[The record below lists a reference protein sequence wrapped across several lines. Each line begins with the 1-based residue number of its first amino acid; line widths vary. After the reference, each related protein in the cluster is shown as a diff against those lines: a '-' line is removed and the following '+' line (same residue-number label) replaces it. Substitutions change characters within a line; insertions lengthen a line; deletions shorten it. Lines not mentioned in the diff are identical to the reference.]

1 MLTLPTITKL
11 RMNDNFKKL
20 KLIYKPFI
28 LMAILFITTY
38 TFLNWLIFIELEL
51 FSLKGVILKF
61 GLPFALPWIPVLIW
75 LRPKIRIL
83 KLTGGNGNLP
93 FLYQFVAALAI
104 GIPTIVAQEYI
115 ETASGKLTELQNIS
129 QIENKEKTKYYTVSD
144 FYIDKLNVGVHN
156 SFDVSGKQ
164 NDRFNMQIY
173 IAMPIF
179 ETINDTSK
187 KSSIAWYGKEYS
199 ESISNR
205 LEEDEKE
212 SKYQKFVNESQS
224 DFDNF
229 NTAEFVYFDRIG
241 NTDDRDGLI
250 EASKKSI
257 KYDPN
262 HQTIL
267 LPINE
272 PFENRN
278 GNKFEWIF
286 WALGIGAAIF
296 LIMLMIPKFDEKEL
310 KRLESGKPLKD
321 EDLADFIDFLKPKEG
336 YYIAPILIYINIAVF
351 IIMMVAGLGFMSFK
365 GQDLL
370 IWGANFRPSTMDGEW
385 WRLLSS
391 TFLHGGLMHLLFN
404 MYGLLF
410 VGMFLEPVLGK
421 TKFLV
426 SYLVAGIL
434 ASVASLWWYEATIS
448 VGASGAIFG
457 MYGLFLA
464 FMLTKIFH
472 PDFSKSFLLSTV
484 VFVGFNLLMGLTGGI
499 DNAAHIGGLISGFI
513 IGLVL
518 TPILNKE
525 GKE

>member
-1 MLTLPTITKL
+1 
-11 RMNDNFKKL
+11 
-20 KLIYKPFI
+20 
-28 LMAILFITTY
+28 MAILFITIY

-104 GIPTIVAQEYI
+104 GVPTIVAQEYI
-115 ETASGKLTELQNIS
+115 ETASGELTEIQNI
-129 QIENKEKTKYYTVSD
+129 KEINIQNETKYYKITD
-144 FYIDKLNVGVHN
+144 YYIDKINIGAN
-156 SFDVSGKQ
+156 TTFDVSGKN
-164 NDRFNMQIY
+164 NDRFNMHIY

-179 ETINDTSK
+179 ESINDT
-187 KSSIAWYGKEYS
+187 INRTCLAWYGKEYS

-205 LEEDEKE
+205 LEENEKE
-212 SKYQKFVNESQS
+212 EKYQEFADQSQI

-229 NTAEFVYFDRIG
+229 NPSQFIYLDRIG

-250 EASKKSI
+250 EASKKSS
-257 KYDPN
+257 KYDPTY
-262 HQTIL
+262 QTIL
-267 LPINE
+267 LPVNE
-272 PFENRN
+272 SFENRN

-286 WALGIGAAIF
+286 GAFGIGAIIF
-296 LIMLMIPKFDEKEL
+296 LIMLFIPKFDEKEL

-336 YYIAPILIYINIAVF
+336 YFITPILIYLNIAVF
-351 IIMMVAGLGFMSFK
+351 IIMMISGLGFMTFK

-370 IWGANFRPSTMDGEW
+370 VWGANYRPSTMDGEW

-426 SYLVAGIL
+426 SYLITGIL
-434 ASVASLWWYEATIS
+434 ASIASLWWYDATIS

-499 DNAAHIGGLISGFI
+499 DNAAHIGGLVSGFI
-513 IGLVL
+513 AGLIL
-518 TPILNKE
+518 TPILKNEEQKV
-525 GKE
+525 GNNG

>member
-1 MLTLPTITKL
+1 
-11 RMNDNFKKL
+11 MNDYFKKL

-51 FSLKGVILKF
+51 FSLKGVILTF

-75 LRPKIRIL
+75 LRPKIRVL

-104 GIPTIVAQEYI
+104 GIPTILAQEYI
-115 ETASGKLTELQNIS
+115 ETASGKLTELQSIS

-144 FYIDKLNVGVHN
+144 CYIDQLNIGVHN
-156 SFDVSGKQ
+156 SFDVSGKH
-164 NDRFNMQIY
+164 NDRFNMHIY

-179 ETINDTSK
+179 ESINDTSK

-212 SKYQKFVNESQS
+212 SKYQKFANESQS
-224 DFDNF
+224 DFDNL
-229 NTAEFVYFDRIG
+229 NTTEFVYLDRIG
-241 NTDDRDGLI
+241 NTADRDGFI

-257 KYDPN
+257 KYNPN

-272 PFENRN
+272 PFKDHN

-286 WALGIGAAIF
+286 GSLGIGGFIF

-310 KRLESGKPLKD
+310 TRLESGRPLKD

-336 YYIAPILIYINIAVF
+336 YFITPILIYLNIAVF

-370 IWGANFRPSTMDGEW
+370 IWGANFRPSTTGGEW

-391 TFLHGGLMHLLFN
+391 SFLHGGIMHLLFN

-410 VGMFLEPVLGK
+410 VGMFLEPALGK

-457 MYGLFLA
+457 MYGLFLH
-464 FMLTKIFH
+464 LC
-472 PDFSKSFLLSTV
+472 LLKYS
-484 VFVGFNLLMGLTGGI
+484 I
-499 DNAAHIGGLISGFI
+499 R
-513 IGLVL
+513 
-518 TPILNKE
+518 ILANHSC
-525 GKE
+525 